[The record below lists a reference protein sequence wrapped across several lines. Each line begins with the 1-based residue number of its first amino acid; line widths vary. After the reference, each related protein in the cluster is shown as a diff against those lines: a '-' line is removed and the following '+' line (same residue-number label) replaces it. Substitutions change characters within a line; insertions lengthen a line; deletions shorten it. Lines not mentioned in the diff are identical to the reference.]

1 MNYRPSGSSVR
12 GIFQARVLECVFPPP
27 RDLPNPGVKSASPA
41 SPALAGG
48 FFDHPATWKAHSS
61 LLDCQIFVFNELKI
75 VFNEQRLKV
84 GKCVVDAKEM

>member
-1 MNYRPSGSSVR
+1 MNYRPPGFSVR
-12 GIFQARVLECVFPPP
+12 GIFQARILEWVFPPPPFPPP

-48 FFDHPATWKAHSS
+48 FFNHPATWKAHT
-61 LLDCQIFVFNELKI
+61 LLLVCQIFVFNS
-75 VFNEQRLKV
+75 EQRLKV